1 MALVPKYL
9 TEVNGP
15 ASVKIDSTMAQNL
28 GLRLATVARIPLA
41 SEVHA
46 TGIIGFNERDVAVVQ
61 SRAAGF
67 VQRIWPLAPGD
78 AIAAGQPLVE
88 VMVPE
93 WTAAQHEFF
102 AARSA
107 GDKSLVAIARERL
120 RLVGMSDEQIRAA
133 EHDGIPRSTFRIDA
147 PIDGVIQSLDV
158 RAGMTLM
165 AGQTLARL
173 NGVATVWLEAAVPEA
188 LAGEVQVGSRATIRL
203 TGVPDQVLDGRV
215 TAILPAL
222 NDASRSLRVRIEL
235 FNPDGRLRPGLSAQV
250 SIVTTAEGTTL
261 AIPTEAVIRTGKR
274 SLVMVAGDEGRFMPM
289 EVRLGREVGDQT
301 LITSGLSEGQRV
313 VASGQFLIDSEAS
326 LNGVIASTTE
336 TSTPVVL
343 HEADA
348 TIKAIDTGEVTLTH
362 GPFETLS
369 MPGMTMAFPLARPD
383 LARDFKIGDQ
393 VRVGVRQTDNGLVV
407 ERLEKIGGSP

>member
-1 MALVPKYL
+1 MSLGVVAGWWWGKQATLSMPPSAGNPISAASPDKKVLYWYDPMYPQQHFDKPGKSPFMDMALVPKYL

-250 SIVTTAEGTTL
+250 SSVTTAEGTTL

-274 SLVMVAGDEGRFMPM
+274 SLVMVAGDEGRSC
-289 EVRLGREVGDQT
+289 RWR
-301 LITSGLSEGQRV
+301 
-313 VASGQFLIDSEAS
+313 
-326 LNGVIASTTE
+326 
-336 TSTPVVL
+336 
-343 HEADA
+343 
-348 TIKAIDTGEVTLTH
+348 
-362 GPFETLS
+362 
-369 MPGMTMAFPLARPD
+369 
-383 LARDFKIGDQ
+383 
-393 VRVGVRQTDNGLVV
+393 
-407 ERLEKIGGSP
+407 